1 MRWMSQRYANRSLV
15 NSLIAVCL
23 LHESAGQ
30 GMSVLYKRDFKL
42 SGMNDG
48 NRWSSWF
55 HMIRLRPSISSCTLS
70 NLIPWSESLRCV
82 WYSWFQNNGCKNF
95 ETECKCFHILQLISR
110 FYQSACVASGKAA
123 FSDFSQ
129 CGREVSVGHIAIL
142 QGKPSKLYPCHYKT
156 SFVLTRVTCRL
167 LAQRSDKSQFAGR
180 KRRKRTLIA
189 WTFSDYDNWELW

>member
-1 MRWMSQRYANRSLV
+1 MEIGGALGSTWFDYD
-15 NSLIAVCL
+15 
-23 LHESAGQ
+23 HP
-30 GMSVLYKRDFKL
+30 SVHAPWVTLFQEVKV
-42 SGMNDG
+42 SGVYG
-48 NRWSSWF
+48 ISWF
-55 HMIRLRPSISSCTLS
+55 R
-70 NLIPWSESLRCV
+70 
-82 WYSWFQNNGCKNF
+82 NNGCKNF
-95 ETECKCFHILQLISR
+95 ETECKCFHILRLTSR
-110 FYQSACVASGKAA
+110 FYQSACVASRKAA

-189 WTFSDYDNWELW
+189 WTFSDYDNRELW

>member
-1 MRWMSQRYANRSLV
+1 MPIAVLV

-23 LHESAGQ
+23 FHESAGQ

-48 NRWSSWF
+48 NRWSSRF
-55 HMIRLRPSISSCTLS
+55 YMIRLRPSINSCTLS
-70 NLIPWSESLRCV
+70 NLIPRCESFRCV
-82 WYSWFQNNGCKNF
+82 WYFVISEQWLKNF
-95 ETECKCFHILQLISR
+95 ETECKCFHILRLISH
-110 FYQSACVASGKAA
+110 FYQSACVASRKAA

-189 WTFSDYDNWELW
+189 WTFSDYDNRELW